1 MTLSVTPWMSTQ
13 GGSLHTHKN
22 MLVGGSSSSSSLSE
36 LASASTQHRSSRHT
50 RIPARTSIDARSS
63 SVPEC
68 SGREQVACREL
79 SGEQTHDMPAIRRE
93 LRRTRAL
100 VSRGRRPSQPD
111 SPPFDRVVREWKVRD
126 WRHDR
131 IGNVSNRIHYKGGEG
146 GGGGPGGLNF
156 WGPKQASPA
165 FA

>member
-1 MTLSVTPWMSTQ
+1 MALSVTPWMSTQ
-13 GGSLHTHKN
+13 CGSSHTHEN
-22 MLVGGSSSSSSLSE
+22 MLVGGSSSSSLSE
-36 LASASTQHRSSRHT
+36 PALASTQQRSSLHT
-50 RIPARTSIDARSS
+50 RIPTITSIDARSS
-63 SVPEC
+63 SVPEW
-68 SGREQVACREL
+68 SGREQVACRE

-146 GGGGPGGLNF
+146 GGG
-156 WGPKQASPA
+156 
-165 FA
+165 